1 MSNQPLSNQNITTQP
16 IVSIDPTPLLK
27 SDSSTAV
34 ILSVAIFSS
43 VLLASVTT
51 LVQVII
57 KGKDSR

>member
-1 MSNQPLSNQNITTQP
+1 MNHQQTTSTQQTVP
-16 IVSIDPTPLLK
+16 SIISIDPTPLLK